1 MAGGVGGDNSKEAI
15 IFNNSVKARGR
26 LFEGGDYLNISV
38 KGGRQFKGGNSVI
51 RGNTPCVK
59 FVSY

>member
-1 MAGGVGGDNSKEAI
+1 MARGVGGDNSREAI
-15 IFNNSVKARGR
+15 IFNNFVKAGGR

-38 KGGRQFKGGNSVI
+38 KGGRLFKGGNSII